1 MAKLMKREMDPS
13 TELTRQAL
21 PVPQP
26 QENIFTD
33 RLSCC
38 LAYFLSPLLSLPAVT
53 NNNLAAIQA
62 ISPLPLL
69 ALVIFYSGPEL
80 LQIVSSDQ
88 L

>member
-1 MAKLMKREMDPS
+1 
-13 TELTRQAL
+13 
-21 PVPQP
+21 
-26 QENIFTD
+26 
-33 RLSCC
+33 
-38 LAYFLSPLLSLPAVT
+38 
-53 NNNLAAIQA
+53 LAAIQA